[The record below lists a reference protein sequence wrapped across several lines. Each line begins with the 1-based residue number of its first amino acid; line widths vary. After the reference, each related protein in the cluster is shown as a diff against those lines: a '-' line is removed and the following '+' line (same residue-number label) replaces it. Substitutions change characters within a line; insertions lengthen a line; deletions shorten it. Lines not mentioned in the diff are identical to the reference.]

1 MPVIITL
8 IIAIFLILISW
19 TWNNLG
25 NIDKTKK
32 VVTIVVSL
40 FVIAIITLII
50 FNISKASVNYKS
62 EEEVSVVRVVLVI
75 LFTFVNGLVVMPS
88 IAKTLNKIN
97 NNEITKEQA
106 GKRFLITG
114 IIFII
119 VLIIECGYLTSIQK
133 GILDI
138 YNGAKKQ

>member
-32 VVTIVVSL
+32 IITIVISL
-40 FVIAIITLII
+40 IVIAIITLIV
-50 FNISKASVNYKS
+50 FNISKSSVNYKS
-62 EEEVSVVRVVLVI
+62 EEEVSAVRVVLVT
-75 LFTFVNGLVVMPS
+75 LFTFVNGLVIMPS

-97 NNEITKEQA
+97 NKEITKEQA
-106 GKRFLITG
+106 GKRFLIA
-114 IIFII
+114 IAVFVI
-119 VLIIECGYLTSIQK
+119 VLIIECGYLTSIQN

-138 YNGAKKQ
+138 YHSAKK